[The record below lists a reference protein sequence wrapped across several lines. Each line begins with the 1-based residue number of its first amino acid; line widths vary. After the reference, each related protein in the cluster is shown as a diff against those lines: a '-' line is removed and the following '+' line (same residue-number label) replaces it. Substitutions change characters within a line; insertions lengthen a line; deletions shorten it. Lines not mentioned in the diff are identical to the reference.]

1 MNAPVPKTGGVTL
14 LPAPARPTPDTI
26 ALLKELRDERVL
38 RVQILAGV
46 VHAFAQV
53 VAVADPV
60 AYTQALRVQKLALQL
75 AGALQLQPCW
85 ELESAALL
93 APLGRLSLAA
103 DLHERADESDRLD
116 PDERRVLAALPA
128 LTDRMLAPIPGL
140 EEVRAVHLLWH
151 DLPPPSA
158 WVDSFGEER
167 MYTLRRMAAV
177 LGICAKF
184 DTLLARGLTTSE
196 ALGLLSRAE
205 SLRPEDLELL
215 VAFDGLHRGDAERV
229 EIRSLPLSRLRS
241 GMVMAEA
248 LYTSGGQLLV
258 RRGFEITPAFL
269 ERVAGYRQGFVREPV
284 AVILPGT
291 DGLARNL

>member
-1 MNAPVPKTGGVTL
+1 ML
-14 LPAPARPTPDTI
+14 LAAPARPMPDAI

-38 RVQILAGV
+38 RVEILAGV
-46 VHAFAQV
+46 VRALAQV
-53 VAVADPV
+53 LAVADPV

-75 AGALQLQPCW
+75 AESLQLQPCW

-103 DLHERADESDRLD
+103 DLHERAGESDTLD
-116 PDERRVLAALPA
+116 PDERRVVAALPA

-151 DLPPPSA
+151 DLPAPSA

-167 MYTLRRMAAV
+167 VHTLRRMAAV
-177 LGICAKF
+177 LRICAEF
-184 DTLLARGLTTSE
+184 DALLARGLTTSE
-196 ALGLLSRAE
+196 ALGLVSRAE
-205 SLRPEDLELL
+205 SLRPEDVELL
-215 VAFDGLHRGDAERV
+215 VALDGLHRGDAARV
-229 EIRSLPLSRLRS
+229 EIRSLPLSRLRA

-269 ERVAGYRQGFVREPV
+269 ERVSGYRPGFVREPI
-284 AVILPGT
+284 AVILPGA
-291 DGLARNL
+291 DGVARNL